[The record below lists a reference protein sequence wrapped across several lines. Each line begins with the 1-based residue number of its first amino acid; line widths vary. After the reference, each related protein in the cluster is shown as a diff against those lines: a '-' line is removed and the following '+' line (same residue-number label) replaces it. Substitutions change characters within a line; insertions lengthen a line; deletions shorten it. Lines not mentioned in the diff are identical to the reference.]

1 MKKQNI
7 HLMLAILGVSL
18 TACSYAPK
26 KPVAEL
32 RSAIDANYQGHYGQ
46 ALQHEKL
53 AIDNQQ
59 VAERIL
65 QHWEN
70 DQYWN
75 IDEKQQ
81 ATDAAKLAAV
91 HAHESEKQLC
101 HWLTEVH
108 GHNHHKLE
116 TSHHAAIYFNTGS
129 ATPIK
134 LNDEHLHTIGHFLH
148 LHPQASAIV
157 TAQTDTVG
165 NSDSNQWL
173 SERRAETVKQLL
185 MEHGAKD
192 HQIKIKALG
201 EAIGADN
208 TASQENRVVSISINY
223 PENYIDCPK
232 L

>member
-1 MKKQNI
+1 MKTPNH

-18 TACSYAPK
+18 TACSTAPK
-26 KPVAEL
+26 QQVAEL
-32 RSAIDANYQGHYGQ
+32 RSAIDARYQGHYGQ
-46 ALQHEKL
+46 SLLHEKL
-53 AIDNQQ
+53 ADDNQQ
-59 VAERIL
+59 VADRIL

-75 IDEKQQ
+75 IDEKQKAFD
-81 ATDAAKLAAV
+81 ATKLAAL
-91 HAHESEKQLC
+91 HRHESEKELC

-129 ATPIK
+129 AVPIRV
-134 LNDEHLHTIGHFLH
+134 NDEHLHTIGHFLH
-148 LHPQASAIV
+148 LHPQATATV
-157 TAQTDTVG
+157 TSQTDTVG
-165 NSDSNQWL
+165 KSESNQLL

-185 MEHGAKD
+185 IEHGAKD
-192 HQIKIKALG
+192 HQLNIKAIG

-208 TASQENRVVSISINY
+208 TAVQENRVVSISINY
-223 PENYIDCPK
+223 PESYSDCPK

>member
-1 MKKQNI
+1 MKKHTIN
-7 HLMLAILGVSL
+7 LMLAILGISL
-18 TACSYAPK
+18 TACNTAPK
-26 KPVAEL
+26 KNIAEL
-32 RSAIDANYQGHYGQ
+32 RAAIDASNQGHYGQ
-46 ALQHEKL
+46 SVLHENL
-53 AIDNQQ
+53 ASANQQ
-59 VAERIL
+59 TAERIL

-81 ATDAAKLAAV
+81 AADATKLATL
-91 HAHESEKQLC
+91 HRHESEKELC

-108 GHNHHKLE
+108 GHNHHNLE

-129 ATPIK
+129 ATPMRA
-134 LNDEHLHTIGHFLH
+134 NDEHIHTIGHFLH
-148 LHPQASAIV
+148 LHPQATATV

-165 NSDSNQWL
+165 DNDNNQLL

-185 MEHGAKD
+185 MEHGSKA
-192 HQIKIKALG
+192 HQLNIKALG

-208 TASQENRVVSISINY
+208 NANQENRVVSISITY
-223 PENYIDCPK
+223 PDSYTDCPK